1 MARARAMAQGG
12 HMTSLLTSSEHAA
25 CVRRLEE
32 LRTIRDRDI
41 PDLLREAKRFV
52 ASDADEEI
60 VQLRE
65 LETFVTGRI
74 ARLEHRL
81 RSARIVAGADRV
93 AAVSRL
99 RGDDHQRSWR
109 GGREV

>member
-1 MARARAMAQGG
+1 MAEARRMAQGDG
-12 HMTSLLTSSEHAA
+12 MRPLLTYSEHAA

-41 PDLLREAKRFV
+41 PQLLREARQFV

-65 LETFVTGRI
+65 LLGFVTARVAVLEQRLRV
-74 ARLEHRL
+74 ARLVVCRD
-81 RSARIVAGADRV
+81 AG
-93 AAVSRL
+93 SEL
-99 RGDDHQRSWR
+99 LG
-109 GGREV
+109 